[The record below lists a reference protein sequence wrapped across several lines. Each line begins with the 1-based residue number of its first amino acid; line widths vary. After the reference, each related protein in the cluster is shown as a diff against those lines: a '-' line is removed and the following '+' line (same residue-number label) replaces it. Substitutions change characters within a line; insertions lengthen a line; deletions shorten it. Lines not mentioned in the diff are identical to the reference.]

1 MKFVAAFLLA
11 VAGACHGSSVV
22 SVTDDPDDYLPMP
35 PYRCIQHG
43 VFGNDPTEDEV
54 VQEDAIRKMLVSVL
68 GAQKIKD
75 NPECGVIDPAWC
87 KEEGKLYPIPCNCHA
102 YFQCVKIEPKRPLLP
117 CPHKCEPYDLVFNPM
132 NGVCNN
138 KDTAPPGTCF
148 DTPTSPM
155 PSPSTPTTK
164 PTTATTKPTTPTPK
178 PTTTTTKPTTTTAK
192 PTTTTPNPAKPCTYV
207 GEKLPYPGDCH
218 KYYLCLKDT
227 PSSPFHVQAFT
238 CKQWVYDPN
247 AYSCVA
253 SSKATDNLC

>member
-1 MKFVAAFLLA
+1 
-11 VAGACHGSSVV
+11 
-22 SVTDDPDDYLPMP
+22 MP
-35 PYRCIQHG
+35 PYRCISHG
-43 VFGNDPTEDEV
+43 DYHTALTSDLQYEAISRMLRDILGDQKLRDDP
-54 VQEDAIRKMLVSVL
+54 Q
-68 GAQKIKD
+68 
-75 NPECGVIDPAWC
+75 CGVIDPAWC
-87 KEEGKLYPIPCNCHA
+87 QEEGKLYPIPCNCHA

-155 PSPSTPTTK
+155 PTSSSP
-164 PTTATTKPTTPTPK
+164 TTKPTTPTPT
-178 PTTTTTKPTTTTAK
+178 PTPTPK
-192 PTTTTPNPAKPCTYV
+192 STTPNPAKPCTYV